1 VARHFLGLY
10 LLIVLTLAAVSWGGD
25 KLLQLYAGP
34 DPASDRAQTVALSA
48 LAARLDAA
56 PASERKAVLADLAA
70 KAGVEGELFARNE
83 IAGDAILRRLD
94 AGKIDYLQA
103 SAGRIW
109 ALKELADGSAVL
121 AFKYDDPEAGGGG
134 PRRRLE
140 WAVTIGFYAA
150 IALVIMLWIWPLR
163 RDLRA
168 LDAAASRFGNKNW
181 SFDARIKP
189 GSQIHGLAETFRKMA
204 ARIEGLIASHKD
216 MSNAVSH
223 EIKTPL
229 ARIRFE
235 IELAHQ
241 THDVASLKTSL
252 DNIKADVAE
261 IDALVAATL
270 SYAILERAD
279 VTLNLGTHDFAAIVP
294 ALAEQIAR
302 EARPELIVK
311 ADVSA
316 GAGHVVCDLHLIESA
331 IKNLLY
337 NAVRHARC
345 AVQIGFDVHEGQNR
359 LLIDDDGP
367 GIPEKDR
374 ERVFESFVQL
384 DSRIGPRT
392 GFGLGLAIV
401 KRALEWHGGRVV
413 ALDSPLGGARFCA
426 TWPVLPPARAARAG

>member
-10 LLIVLTLAAVSWGGD
+10 LLIVLTLAAVSWGQD
-25 KLLQLYAGP
+25 KLLELYAGP

-48 LAARLDAA
+48 LAARLDATS
-56 PASERKAVLADLAA
+56 ASERQGVLAGLAA
-70 KAGVEGELFARNE
+70 QAGVEAELFAKSD

-94 AGKIDYLQA
+94 AGKIDYMQA
-103 SAGRIW
+103 SAGHIW

-121 AFKYDDPEAGGGG
+121 AFKYEDPEAAGT
-134 PRRRLE
+134 PQRRPLE
-140 WAVTIGFYAA
+140 WMVTAGFYAA
-150 IALVIMLWIWPLR
+150 IALVLMIWIWPLR
-163 RDLRA
+163 RDLNA
-168 LDAAASRFGNKNW
+168 LEAAAARFGDKNW
-181 SFDARIKP
+181 SFEPRIKP
-189 GSQIHGLAETFRKMA
+189 RSQVHRLAETFRKMA

-241 THDVASLKTSL
+241 THDVASLKSSL

-279 VTLNLGTHDFAAIVP
+279 VSLNLGTHDYAALVP
-294 ALAEQIAR
+294 ALAEQVAR
-302 EARPELIVK
+302 ETRPDLDVTAE
-311 ADVSA
+311 VSA
-316 GAGHVVCDLHLIESA
+316 RAGQVVCDLHLIESA

-337 NAVRHARC
+337 NAARHARR
-345 AVQIGFDVHEGQNR
+345 AVEVRFDVDEGLNR
-359 LLIDDDGP
+359 LTVDDDGP

-374 ERVFESFVQL
+374 ERVFQSFVQL
-384 DSRIGPRT
+384 DSRSGPRT

-401 KRALEWHGGRVV
+401 KRALEWHGGSV
-413 ALDSPLGGARFCA
+413 AALESPLGGARFSA
-426 TWPVLPPARAARAG
+426 TWPVLPAARALG

>member
-10 LLIVLTLAAVSWGGD
+10 LLIVLTLAAVSWGQD
-25 KLLQLYAGP
+25 KLIQMYAGP
-34 DPASDRAQTVALSA
+34 DPASDRAQTVALGV
-48 LAARLDAA
+48 LAARLDDTPAA
-56 PASERKAVLADLAA
+56 ERKRVLAELAD
-70 KAGVEGELFARNE
+70 KAGVQAELFAKGD
-83 IAGDAILRRLD
+83 IAGAAILRRLD

-121 AFKYDDPEAGGGG
+121 AFKYDDPETGGGG
-134 PRRRLE
+134 RRRRLE

-235 IELAHQ
+235 IELAHETQ
-241 THDVASLKTSL
+241 DVASLKSSL

-261 IDALVAATL
+261 IDALVTATM

-279 VTLNLGTHDFAAIVP
+279 VTLNLGTHDFTALVP

-302 EARPELIVK
+302 ESRPELGVE
-311 ADVSA
+311 AEVGA
-316 GAGHVVCDLHLIESA
+316 GAEQVVCDLHLLESV

-337 NAVRHARC
+337 NAVRHARR
-345 AVQIGFDVHEGQNR
+345 AVRIGFSVHEGLNR
-359 LLIDDDGP
+359 LVIDDDGP

-374 ERVFESFVQL
+374 VRVFESFVQI
-384 DSRIGPRT
+384 DGRAGPRT

-401 KRALEWHGGRVV
+401 KRALEWHGGSVV
-413 ALDSPLGGARFCA
+413 AVDSPLGGARFCA
-426 TWPVLPPARAARAG
+426 TWPVMPLARAIG